1 MEILVT
7 PGKRFAIGWID
18 GLSILYTPDDWSM
31 QDWLELGDIT
41 VESQSSVHVHPV
53 TLLYAP
59 GRPPTPEEQQIFF
72 QRAPELRAQRVKRL
86 AFLTDRA
93 DTRDTAARM
102 YDAFPVRVDWRPF
115 ACAELEVALTWL
127 RAAAPF
133 RMDEALAL
141 FSRVQAATRDGRALR
156 ERPRAVQGER

>member
-31 QDWLELGDIT
+31 QDWIELGDIT

-59 GRPPTPEEQQIFF
+59 GRPPTPEEQQVFF
-72 QRAPELRAQRVKRL
+72 GRAPELRPQRVKRL

-93 DTRDTAARM
+93 DTRETAARM

-115 ACAELEVALTWL
+115 ACAELEVALAWL
-127 RAAAPF
+127 RAVAPF

-141 FSRVQAATRDGRALR
+141 FSRVDDCTRD
-156 ERPRAVQGER
+156 ERDARRAVQGKP